1 MAGFASE
8 VEGVSSA
15 CPATHHKTWKLLQR
29 LFFHVYQYILRCQ
42 NTSTGVPSSLWGT
55 ELKMDVASG
64 PEKPD
69 EVGLNPSSDM
79 CNVMM

>member
-1 MAGFASE
+1 M
-8 VEGVSSA
+8 
-15 CPATHHKTWKLLQR
+15 PAYGTKWPGLHQKLRGRALPVQ
-29 LFFHVYQYILRCQ
+29 LPITKPGNYCYQYILRCQ